1 MNSTSSLTES
11 KSSVKPPITD
21 RPFNPIDIFRI
32 DAETLI
38 EKLGKNAYKSKISS
52 YISNKMLKGT
62 LYFYF
67 SNHYFPHDSD
77 IDVDEDKLIDKSFLF
92 RRERKESFRNYL
104 RENYP
109 HTTPF
114 NCLYNHY
121 RSGRFC
127 AIVIQNTFAGVNGP
141 IELLMH
147 DSGYQ
152 QDLFYKY
159 IQLLEVFVR
168 LLGEQVD
175 HGYDPL
181 CELVAMG
188 LIIESVPLGLKG
200 TWTDFLTK
208 DLYDP
213 RLLILISQFEN

>member
-1 MNSTSSLTES
+1 MSNFILFILFS
-11 KSSVKPPITD
+11 I
-21 RPFNPIDIFRI
+21 FFHQFRI
-32 DAETLI
+32 
-38 EKLGKNAYKSKISS
+38 
-52 YISNKMLKGT
+52 
-62 LYFYF
+62 
-67 SNHYFPHDSD
+67 
-77 IDVDEDKLIDKSFLF
+77 
-92 RRERKESFRNYL
+92 
-104 RENYP
+104 
-109 HTTPF
+109 
-114 NCLYNHY
+114 
-121 RSGRFC
+121 FC
-127 AIVIQNTFAGVNGP
+127 AIVIQNTSHSVKNS